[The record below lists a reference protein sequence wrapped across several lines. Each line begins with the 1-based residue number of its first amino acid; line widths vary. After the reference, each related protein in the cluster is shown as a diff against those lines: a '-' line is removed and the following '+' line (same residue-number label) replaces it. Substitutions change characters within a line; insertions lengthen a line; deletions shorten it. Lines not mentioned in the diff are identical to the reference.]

1 MINSIAYPAHDTK
14 TITFSSEAERHILIQ
29 NKHAGTAAESNSAG
43 GQQLSPE
50 IAIDAKSRFYIIIAT
65 LLVLFLG
72 ALDALVMS
80 AAMPTIVSDLGG
92 LHLYSWVYSAYL
104 LARAVSL
111 PVFGKLADIFSS
123 RRLYIISILIF
134 LLGSILAGLAQ
145 SMMQLILSR
154 VLQGIGAGGNFA
166 LVYIVLADVSTS
178 ENRGKTLS
186 LGSFI
191 WGLASLL
198 GPTFGGFVVTYFSWR
213 WIFFINV
220 PLGLLSLVGIA
231 IYLVEV
237 RDKKQEAA
245 IDYWG
250 AFTLSTTILGLLT
263 VFLLAGRSYDWISP
277 QIIGLSMLTIAT
289 SLAFYYAEKRAREP
303 VLSLEF
309 FGSRGFSIGNGSAFL
324 ASFTIFSLFAYSPLF
339 IQGALGK
346 TPLQMSVAMLSL
358 SLGWSIGALVCG
370 QTVNRFGQKP
380 STVFGSLCLAVGGG
394 ILITFS
400 TGTSLTTCSI
410 VLGFVGT
417 GMGFVS
423 IATLLVVQD
432 SLEKSDLGVATSSH
446 QFARTLGGTIGV
458 GISGSFV
465 TMTLSNVMET
475 VKNTGLNN
483 LPPSLKVQIE
493 QSAENIFRPE
503 VQALL
508 APDIQKIFQEA
519 VARGVAM
526 VFWTTFFASLL
537 CLTLSILIPV
547 RSVPKSI
554 DS

>member
-1 MINSIAYPAHDTK
+1 
-14 TITFSSEAERHILIQ
+14 LIQ
-29 NKHAGTAAESNSAG
+29 NKHAGAAAESKSAG
-43 GQQLSPE
+43 DERLSSE
-50 IAIDAKSRFYIIIAT
+50 IAIDAKSRLYIIIAT

-111 PVFGKLADIFSS
+111 PVFGKLADIFRS
-123 RRLYIISILIF
+123 RRLFIISICIF

-145 SMMQLILSR
+145 SMIQLILSR
-154 VLQGIGAGGNFA
+154 MLQGIGAGGNFA
-166 LVYIVLADVSTS
+166 LVYIVLADVSS
-178 ENRGKTLS
+178 PEKRGKTLS

-191 WGLASLL
+191 WGLASVL

-220 PLGLLSLVGIA
+220 PLGVVSLMGIA
-231 IYLVEV
+231 VYLVEV
-237 RDKKQEAA
+237 RDKNKEAA

-250 AFTLSTTILGLLT
+250 ALTLSTTILGLLT
-263 VFLLAGRSYDWISP
+263 VFLLAGRSYDWISI
-277 QIIGLSMLTIAT
+277 QIIGLSIITIAAGI
-289 SLAFYYAEKRAREP
+289 AFFYAEKRAREP
-303 VLSLEF
+303 ILSLDF
-309 FGSRGFSIGNGSAFL
+309 FGIRGFSIGNGSAFL

-358 SLGWSIGALVCG
+358 SLGWSVGALACG
-370 QTVNRFGQKP
+370 QIVNRFGQKP
-380 STVFGSLCLAVGGG
+380 STVFGSLCLALGGG
-394 ILITFS
+394 IMITFS
-400 TGTSLTTCSI
+400 TGTSLATCSI
-410 VLGFVGT
+410 VLGFAGV

-423 IATLLVVQD
+423 MATLLVVQD
-432 SLEKSDLGVATSSH
+432 SLDKSDLGVATSSH
-446 QFARTLGGTIGV
+446 QFFRTLGGTIGV

-475 VKNTGLNN
+475 LMNTGLNN
-483 LPPSLKVQIE
+483 LPPSLNVQIK
-493 QSAENIFRPE
+493 QSIENIFRPE

-508 APDIQKIFQEA
+508 TPQIQKTMQEA
-519 VARGVAM
+519 VARGVSM
-526 VFWTTFFASLL
+526 VFWITFFTSLL
-537 CLTLSILIPV
+537 CLILSVLIPV
-547 RSVPKSI
+547 RTVPRPKMGG
-554 DS
+554 

>member
-1 MINSIAYPAHDTK
+1 
-14 TITFSSEAERHILIQ
+14 LIQ
-29 NKHAGTAAESNSAG
+29 NKHPGAAAESKSAD
-43 GQQLSPE
+43 GQRLSPE
-50 IAIDAKSRFYIIIAT
+50 IAIDAKSRLYIIIAT

-123 RRLYIISILIF
+123 RRLYIISIFIF
-134 LLGSILAGLAQ
+134 LLGSVLAGLAQ
-145 SMMQLILSR
+145 NMMQLILSR

-166 LVYIVLADVSTS
+166 LVYIVLADVSS
-178 ENRGKTLS
+178 PENRGKTLS

-220 PLGLLSLVGIA
+220 PLGLISLVGIA

-237 RDKKQEAA
+237 REKKKEAA

-250 AFTLSTTILGLLT
+250 AFTLSTAVLGLLT

-277 QIIGLSMLTIAT
+277 QIIGLTMLTIAA
-289 SLAFYYAEKRAREP
+289 SLAFYYAEKRAPEP

-309 FGSRGFSIGNGSAFL
+309 FGSRSFSTGNGSAFL

-358 SLGWSIGALVCG
+358 SLGWSVGALACG

-394 ILITFS
+394 VMITFS

-410 VLGFVGT
+410 VLGFVGI

-423 IATLLVVQD
+423 MATLLVVQD
-432 SLEKSDLGVATSSH
+432 SLDKSDLGVATSSH

-465 TMTLSNVMET
+465 TMTLSNVMESL
-475 VKNTGLNN
+475 KNTGLNN

-508 APDIQKIFQEA
+508 APDIQKTFQEA
-519 VARGVAM
+519 VARGVSM
-526 VFWTTFFASLL
+526 VFWITFFASLL
-537 CLTLSILIPV
+537 CLIISVLIPV
-547 RSVPKSI
+547 RSVPMAKKGG
-554 DS
+554 

>member
-1 MINSIAYPAHDTK
+1 
-14 TITFSSEAERHILIQ
+14 LIQ
-29 NKHAGTAAESNSAG
+29 NKHSGAAAEKKLAG
-43 GQQLSPE
+43 GERLSPE
-50 IAIDAKSRFYIIIAT
+50 TVIDAKRRFYIIIAS
-65 LLVLFLG
+65 LLALFLG

-80 AAMPTIVSDLGG
+80 AAMPTIVADLGG

-111 PVFGKLADIFSS
+111 PVFGKLADIFRS
-123 RRLYIISILIF
+123 RRLFIISICIF

-166 LVYIVLADVSTS
+166 LVYIVLADVSS
-178 ENRGKTLS
+178 PENRGKTLS

-191 WGLASLL
+191 WGLASVL

-213 WIFFINV
+213 WIFFVNV
-220 PLGLLSLVGIA
+220 PLGVFSLLGIA
-231 IYLVEV
+231 IYLVEI
-237 RDKKQEAA
+237 RDKKKEAA

-250 AFTLSTTILGLLT
+250 ALTLSTTILGLLT
-263 VFLLAGRSYDWISP
+263 VFLFAGRSYDWISP
-277 QIIGLSMLTIAT
+277 QIIGLSMITIAAG
-289 SLAFYYAEKRAREP
+289 SAFFYAEKRAREP
-303 VLSLEF
+303 ILSLDF
-309 FGSRGFSIGNGSAFL
+309 FGTRSFSIGNGSAFL

-358 SLGWSIGALVCG
+358 SLGWSVGALACG
-370 QTVNRFGQKP
+370 QIVNRFGQKP

-400 TGTSLTTCSI
+400 TGTSLAACSI
-410 VLGFVGT
+410 VLGFVGV

-423 IATLLVVQD
+423 MATLLVVQD
-432 SLEKSDLGVATSSH
+432 SLGKSDLGVATASH
-446 QFARTLGGTIGV
+446 QFFRTLGGTIGV

-465 TMTLSNVMET
+465 TMTLSNVMESLMS
-475 VKNTGLNN
+475 TGLNN
-483 LPPSLKVQIE
+483 LPPSLNVQIK
-493 QSAENIFRPE
+493 QSIENIFRPE

-508 APDIQKIFQEA
+508 TPEIQKTIQEA
-519 VARGVAM
+519 VARGVSR
-526 VFWTTFFASLL
+526 VFWITFFTSVL
-537 CLTLSILIPV
+537 CLILSVFIPV
-547 RSVPKSI
+547 RTVPRPKVGG
-554 DS
+554 